1 MILMH
6 MRMMPT
12 RLFCEHGVSSWR
24 FVFIVMLLFSVMTMH
39 TNLFFAHKDTFWRF
53 FSMEDVLYGCLD
65 DHITYIFLFTRNLCQ
80 VWVNGSVNDFSFYS
94 IQLGLVSN
102 EDPRMNWGAYILF
115 ILCVLQQTCE
125 EAVQCC
131 LLIIR
136 KLHIPNYHMHGI
148 ELSCHLG
155 LKVSSS
161 VSESWTQIARL
172 VSLEQISDWSC
183 SLLVHF
189 QSCDYTSPYL
199 LDNWDKTP
207 LLLL

>member
-1 MILMH
+1 MS
-6 MRMMPT
+6 RMVAFQKNHQDCRGCRICLQSFEQQRNAWAYLSLPLSNYMQYHQSRPFL
-12 RLFCEHGVSSWR
+12 LFCT
-24 FVFIVMLLFSVMTMH
+24 LLFALHVASLE
-39 TNLFFAHKDTFWRF
+39 NPGR
-53 FSMEDVLYGCLD
+53 E
-65 DHITYIFLFTRNLCQ
+65 Q
-80 VWVNGSVNDFSFYS
+80 
-94 IQLGLVSN
+94 
-102 EDPRMNWGAYILF
+102 
-115 ILCVLQQTCE
+115 

-136 KLHIPNYHMHGI
+136 KLHIPNYHMPGI

-161 VSESWTQIARL
+161 VSESWTQIARP

-199 LDNWDKTP
+199 LDN
-207 LLLL
+207 